1 MSKKFSIVCLT
12 YKRIDMLE
20 EAIYSVLQQTYK
32 DIELLVINDCNLHKL
47 SYSHPDINIINLDT
61 KFKTLGEK
69 RNFGLKNV
77 NGEYVMYLDDD
88 DLLLPNYIENIN
100 NKIGNNDWLSAQKVI
115 LYNENSL
122 DIKPSHWLI
131 PNPIFRKS
139 ISENVYY
146 DDINYDELTPFYK
159 KIISKGSGL
168 FSLLKDEN
176 IGYVY
181 RQNIPSSYSMFNLR
195 YKSVDEQNELLN
207 SIEYKT
213 GDIELHPHWN
223 KDYVDIIKTNIKY
236 QPKPLMK
243 TVLNNTGSDNTIIMA
258 NNWTKVKKS
267 WEKAESF
274 LGSMTSRGIIST
286 ALDVLNIDKFA
297 GEKVSDE
304 IYNLRRDSCFGND
317 GRSIKQCD
325 QLKYNNSLESFCGSC
340 GCGQTKLAK
349 LDGEGYT
356 KLHYPYLECP
366 LKKEGFSNHE
376 IPLSVIIP
384 VLNDNEELNLTIESL
399 YNTSPSSIDVI
410 VIDDA
415 STVPVVVNDKRVR
428 FYRFEERRGAG
439 QARHF
444 GAEQA
449 KSKHLLFI
457 DSHMRFDENWYENA
471 MKRIINTPKTLW
483 CGVCLGLSEGNMDI
497 KKANGCY
504 TGADLVLYAE
514 KNKTIFDGVWS
525 PGNPDSDDYEI
536 SCVMGACYFI
546 HKDWF
551 FHIKGLGQT
560 MMWGSEEPI
569 LSVKS
574 WFAGGEVR
582 IMKSVKLGHKFRN
595 QSPYATNISHINY
608 NKLAYMYMLFPT
620 ELYEFLKGKFNND
633 GNLMGAIELV
643 ERNKTALDE
652 EREYYKSIFVRD
664 IKWLCNKFNIT
675 IDLETEKE
683 MPKIENAV
691 VIKNDPDLRPPTISS
706 GKILLKTHSFLGDC
720 ICSEPTIRELCKKH
734 KNVYVITQYP
744 DLFLNYDCPI
754 NIISESEES
763 KHEWAIVYRLIS
775 DGNDSLVKGV
785 SKLVGVHLENFIPKL
800 NLLNSPHSLD
810 KLPDN
815 YIAISCESTDN
826 GRVWNVDKWENLCIY
841 FHNLGYKIL
850 QIGKWGEPLKNVDRF
865 IKNSSFV
872 DVAHAIKH
880 SKYFITV
887 DSGLSHLAASI
898 QKQYI
903 VLMHNVPIQ
912 FRTHESYTIPVI
924 NQKGLSYITENDV
937 IDIINPEKSSS
948 IIETNEVDTTNFKNL
963 NRLKIIKAQYDK
975 LDVTNILNRRITND
989 KLIIKVN
996 NDNFTDPNF
1005 NVYKKLSVEYEY
1017 NNEIKKTV
1025 VYENQDLILPEN
1037 VNQKNILLLTSCNR
1051 IKQVI
1056 LALTINSYIIKK
1068 PFSVIIA
1075 DCSSFGLSFDEANK
1089 LDHSGTILSDKTYC
1103 SDITLFDKYINL
1115 IPNIKEYKLLHV
1127 SPKMN
1132 KQMGESTL
1140 IALGLAQSALLGDDN
1155 IRNDFCLK
1163 LTGVCILRYDLLS
1176 QIPILLENHD
1186 ILTFEWRCGQNNVS
1200 TRVFGCRSKPILQ
1213 LLINSGW
1220 DKWISQYTHTETKLS
1235 LLINDFIPNRINHH
1249 NDYPLNESGIL
1260 LDGGSVINN
1269 TRKTITEFIQDNNIP
1284 TDLPIIQEFLNGDIY
1299 D

>member
-176 IGYVY
+176 VGYVY

-195 YKSVDEQNELLN
+195 YKSIDEQNELLN

-213 GDIELHPHWN
+213 GDIELNPHWN

-236 QPKPLMK
+236 QPKPSMK
-243 TVLNNTGSDNTIIMA
+243 TILNNTGSNNTIIMA

-274 LGSMTSRGIIST
+274 LNSMTSRGIIST
-286 ALDVLNIDKFA
+286 AMDVLNIDKSA

-317 GRSIKQCD
+317 SRFIKQCD
-325 QLKYNNSLESFCGSC
+325 QLKYNDSLESFCGSC

-349 LDGEGYT
+349 LDGDGYT

-376 IPLSVIIP
+376 VPLSVIIP

-483 CGVCLGLSEGNMDI
+483 CGVCLGLGEGNMDI

-514 KNKTIFDGVWS
+514 KNKTIFDGVWRS
-525 PGNPDSDDYEI
+525 DIPDSDDYEI

-582 IMKSVKLGHKFRN
+582 LMKSVKLGHKFRN
-595 QSPYATNISHINY
+595 QSPYVTNFSHIHY

-633 GNLMGAIELV
+633 GNLIGAMELV
-643 ERNKTALDE
+643 ERNKAILDE
-652 EREYYKSIFVRD
+652 EKEYYKSIFVRD

-675 IDLETEKE
+675 IDLETEKTAPLVTCLQLSYGRPQLSTE
-683 MPKIENAV
+683 AVECFLRQTYKNKKLIIVNTHPSPVYFDKKYDNIEVHNIKPLSHLSDIYRYGLDLIKSKYFCIWDDDDIFLPWHIEDRVNCILEHPEYNAV
-691 VIKNDPDLRPPTISS
+691 GHKYGIYAENNEIKNIGGNMFVSQYLYANNGIRPDSNLSCWDTNWHDKAWNRYHLDFPYKPSYIYRWGTGEDHIS
-706 GKILLKTHSFLGDC
+706 GHGGDEEKQHQGYLNNIKIKHALKFDFPWIPNWQVDYAKLTNDYLMN
-720 ICSEPTIRELCKKH
+720 RK
-734 KNVYVITQYP
+734 
-744 DLFLNYDCPI
+744 
-754 NIISESEES
+754 
-763 KHEWAIVYRLIS
+763 LIS
-775 DGNDSLVKGV
+775 DIN
-785 SKLVGVHLENFIPKL
+785 
-800 NLLNSPHSLD
+800 
-810 KLPDN
+810 
-815 YIAISCESTDN
+815 ISN
-826 GRVWNVDKWENLCIY
+826 
-841 FHNLGYKIL
+841 
-850 QIGKWGEPLKNVDRF
+850 
-865 IKNSSFV
+865 
-872 DVAHAIKH
+872 
-880 SKYFITV
+880 
-887 DSGLSHLAASI
+887 
-898 QKQYI
+898 
-903 VLMHNVPIQ
+903 
-912 FRTHESYTIPVI
+912 
-924 NQKGLSYITENDV
+924 
-937 IDIINPEKSSS
+937 
-948 IIETNEVDTTNFKNL
+948 
-963 NRLKIIKAQYDK
+963 LKIIKAQYDK
-975 LDVTNILNRRITND
+975 LDVTDILNRRITND

-1005 NVYKKLSVEYEY
+1005 GVYKKLSVEYEY

-1037 VNQKNILLLTSCNR
+1037 MINNVNQKNILLITSCNR

-1068 PFSVIIA
+1068 PFSVIVM

-1103 SDITLFDKYINL
+1103 SDITLFDKHIKL
-1115 IPNIKEYKLLHV
+1115 IPNIKEYKLIYV
-1127 SPKMN
+1127 SPKMEKHVGDCN
-1132 KQMGESTL
+1132 L
-1140 IALGLAQSALLGDDN
+1140 ISLGLTQSALLRDDN
-1155 IRNDFCLK
+1155 IKNDFCLK

-1176 QIPILLENHD
+1176 QLPILLENHD
-1186 ILTFEWRCGQNNVS
+1186 VLTYHRTYMNECTSSRI
-1200 TRVFGCRSKPILQ
+1200 FGCRPNVMSSLMSKNWITAGIDAETRFRN
-1213 LLINSGW
+1213 LITDN
-1220 DKWISQYTHTETKLS
+1220 
-1235 LLINDFIPNRINHH
+1235 IPNRINYTGK
-1249 NDYPLNESGIL
+1249 DETGIL
-1260 LDGGSVINN
+1260 LDRGDSRDGNN
-1269 TRKTITEFIQDNNIP
+1269 RKTITEFIQDNNIP